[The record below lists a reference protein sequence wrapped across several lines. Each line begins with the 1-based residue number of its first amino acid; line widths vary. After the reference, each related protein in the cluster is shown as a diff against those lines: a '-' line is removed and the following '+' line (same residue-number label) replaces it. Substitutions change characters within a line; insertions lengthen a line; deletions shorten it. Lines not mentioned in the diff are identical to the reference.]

1 MGKANMASSGE
12 RRRDKR
18 APAEVS
24 LTLADRTSEE
34 PVAAATKNLSASGA
48 YVVLDEP
55 LPMFGRYQVHLLLPG
70 SGPDGEVAVED
81 VEAVAIVVRHDEV
94 PGPEGGTQHY
104 MALYFDRISN
114 EDRERIIEF
123 VDGMY
128 E

>member
-1 MGKANMASSGE
+1 
-12 RRRDKR
+12 
-18 APAEVS
+18 
-24 LTLADRTSEE
+24 
-34 PVAAATKNLSASGA
+34 
-48 YVVLDEP
+48 
-55 LPMFGRYQVHLLLPG
+55 MFGRYQVHLLLPG